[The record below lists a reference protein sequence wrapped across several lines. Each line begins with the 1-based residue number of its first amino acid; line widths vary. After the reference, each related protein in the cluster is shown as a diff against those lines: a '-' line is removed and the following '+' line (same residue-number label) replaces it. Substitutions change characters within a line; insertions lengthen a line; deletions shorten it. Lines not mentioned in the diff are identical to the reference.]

1 MEEGLVG
8 GQGFAIDASLISADV
23 QRQNS
28 SNPEDWAA
36 RVADIDDAP
45 RAVQEYLDTLDDEAF
60 GAAITTNP
68 SLLLMLIRPANG
80 LQRVKARRSLRIP
93 PSI

>member
-28 SNPEDWAA
+28 SNPEDRAA
-36 RVADIDDAP
+36 RVTDIDDAP

-60 GAAITTNP
+60 GASTRD
-68 SLLLMLIRPANG
+68 SEY
-80 LQRVKARRSLRIP
+80 RV
-93 PSI
+93 

>member
-28 SNPEDWAA
+28 SNPEDRAA
-36 RVADIDDAP
+36 RVADIDDAA
-45 RAVQEYLDTLDDEAF
+45 RAVQESVSYTHLTLP
-60 GAAITTNP
+60 TMYT
-68 SLLLMLIRPANG
+68 
-80 LQRVKARRSLRIP
+80 V
-93 PSI
+93 